1 MYDKSFYIIYNIYIN
16 NDLLLF
22 VVNSL
27 SLAFAERM
35 KSAAMIIGVKHKSQS
50 YFLTKHLKAN
60 LKKKARITIQN
71 TYDMDK
77 ISHNRNEFNAVK
89 LTLSNGPWVHI
100 L

>member
-1 MYDKSFYIIYNIYIN
+1 MINHFNIYIY

-60 LKKKARITIQN
+60 LKKSQNNHSEHIRHGQNIT
-71 TYDMDK
+71 
-77 ISHNRNEFNAVK
+77 
-89 LTLSNGPWVHI
+89 
-100 L
+100 

>member
-1 MYDKSFYIIYNIYIN
+1 MSMLHMINNCNIYICY
-16 NDLLLF
+16 DLLLL

-60 LKKKARITIQN
+60 LKRARITIKN

-77 ISHNRNEFNAVK
+77 I
-89 LTLSNGPWVHI
+89 LTGLKSMLSN
-100 L
+100 LL

>member
-1 MYDKSFYIIYNIYIN
+1 MINNFNIY
-16 NDLLLF
+16 NDLLLL

-60 LKKKARITIQN
+60 LKKKARMTIQT
-71 TYDMDK
+71 TYDMYK
-77 ISHNRNEFNAVK
+77 ILH
-89 LTLSNGPWVHI
+89 
-100 L
+100 